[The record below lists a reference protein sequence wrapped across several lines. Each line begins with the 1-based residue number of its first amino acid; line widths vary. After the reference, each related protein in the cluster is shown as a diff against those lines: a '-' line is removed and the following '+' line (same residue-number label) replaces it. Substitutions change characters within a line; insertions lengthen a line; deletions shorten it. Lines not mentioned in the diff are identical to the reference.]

1 MRCRPESPAAGQD
14 APHISLGRAG
24 EDRAARHLNGLGYAI
39 LARNWRHRRL
49 ELDIVCRD
57 GDVIVFVEVKTRS
70 TGRWGGPAPA
80 VTPAKQRHILRA
92 AQAWLK
98 EHDLW
103 QAPCRCDVLCLVGD
117 DENTFSV
124 EHFRNAF
131 DFSAALDSRNAPWQP
146 W

>member
-1 MRCRPESPAAGQD
+1 MNDRPKRQAAEYE
-14 APHISLGRAG
+14 APNISLGRAG
-24 EDRAARHLNGLGYAI
+24 EDRAARYLSEHGYAI
-39 LARNWRHRRL
+39 LARNWRHHRL

-57 GDVIVFVEVKTRS
+57 GDVIVFIEVKTRAS
-70 TGRWGGPAPA
+70 ERWGGPAPA

-92 AQAWLK
+92 AQAWLRA
-98 EHDLW
+98 HDLW
-103 QAPCRCDVLCLVGD
+103 LAPCRCDVLCLVGD